1 MYLIYTSVN
10 QPSFESICILLIA
23 ICRSNILCV
32 LPLISFKCTLST
44 FYEQKI
50 SSIELSKIDEIF
62 WAVCNEG
69 VLSPASINLKYRS
82 ESSAFLAN
90 SGILR
95 FFLILNSFKLFF
107 PICTIYFR
115 SVLLVLFVLIVQY
128 I

>member
-62 WAVCNEG
+62 
-69 VLSPASINLKYRS
+69 
-82 ESSAFLAN
+82 
-90 SGILR
+90 
-95 FFLILNSFKLFF
+95 
-107 PICTIYFR
+107 
-115 SVLLVLFVLIVQY
+115 
-128 I
+128 